1 MDDSSVTPDDSDA
14 TPYWEEPP
22 AADLAAGPAA
32 ALAHSAG
39 TGTGTGTERPAFI
52 DAAGAGLI
60 PDLEGQGSD
69 AFDGARKL
77 PRHLHLW
84 FALGLG
90 LIAMLTLGA
99 QAWLARGTSGPPAA
113 AQGARDPASEPAP
126 PLHVLQRELSR
137 EKGVDSGIA
146 GGPLGRLPAAQ
157 PHTPA
162 AARMIDLATAAAAPP
177 DLAAPAEATL
187 PADALEL
194 PPGLL
199 AAPANAPRR
208 EPAVLDEEQARVQAA
223 VAGSRILALA
233 HAGAADAGW
242 PDTSA
247 PSSGGAHADKLHQ
260 LAALLHSVPDLLSA
274 VPAAVSLGREAVDAV
289 AGAGNGARA
298 ELPADAAA
306 APHQASGRFSWKAA
320 PDGPMVA
327 EGTPI
332 SCVLLNEL
340 RSDLPG
346 MIVAQ
351 VAEDVYDSVSGQR
364 RLIPRGTRLIGRY
377 ENQVG
382 AGQQRL
388 MASFHRMILPGGAS
402 IDLQRMEAAD
412 RLGSA
417 GLEDQVDT
425 HFWRRFGQAFMT
437 AGLARAA
444 QRGDGTVGS
453 SVSGGVLPGPDAT
466 GQILVDTARTG
477 LQSVGGLAPT
487 LIIRR
492 GSAFQVMVNRDLI
505 LPEVDTP

>member
-1 MDDSSVTPDDSDA
+1 MDESTVMPDDPDPA
-14 TPYWEEPP
+14 PYWEDPP
-22 AADLAAGPAA
+22 AADLAAGTAA

-39 TGTGTGTERPAFI
+39 TGAGAERSAFI
-52 DAAGAGLI
+52 DAAGAGLV
-60 PDLEGQGSD
+60 PDLEGPASD
-69 AFDGARKL
+69 DFDGARKL
-77 PRHLHLW
+77 PRHLHIW

-90 LIAMLTLGA
+90 LIALLTLGA
-99 QAWLARGTSGPPAA
+99 QAWLSRGTSGPSAA
-113 AQGARDPASEPAP
+113 AHPVHDPASEPAP

-137 EKGVDSGIA
+137 EKGVDGGGIA

-157 PHTPA
+157 ARAPSA
-162 AARMIDLATAAAAPP
+162 SRMIDLATAAAAPA
-177 DLAAPAEATL
+177 DVAARAEAAIPAEAL
-187 PADALEL
+187 DL

-199 AAPANAPRR
+199 AAPANAARR
-208 EPAVLDEEQARVQAA
+208 EPAVVDEEQARVQAT
-223 VAGSRILALA
+223 VAGSRILALS
-233 HAGAADAGW
+233 HAGAAEGGW
-242 PDTSA
+242 PDATASA
-247 PSSGGAHADKLHQ
+247 PGGAHADKLHQ

-274 VPAAVSLGREAVDAV
+274 VPAALSLGRAADAAV
-289 AGAGNGARA
+289 AGTGVQA
-298 ELPADAAA
+298 EPPLDTAAA
-306 APHQASGRFSWKAA
+306 ARQAKGRFSWTAA

-453 SVSGGVLPGPDAT
+453 SAPGGGVLPGPDAT

-505 LPEVDTP
+505 LPEVDAP